1 MTPAQSH
8 PLTKINRK
16 TLLTKPTTTQQGA
29 APDRRERLAV
39 GAWSRMLKCYL
50 NCAAAGELS
59 VGQQR
64 AAWSKAKVKT
74 AFLLNTKLRV
84 LFYLAKATTLGVLAP
99 QSFALSTLL
108 SRCQSVPAST
118 CAPVFVVIR
127 FIRFRRFPRVLFSA
141 STCTRLSHTFSSARL
156 SKVSLVRVLAACYNS
171 NSTVLRLAS
180 TCSASLVTT
189 ACRRGVPTAAQ
200 QGAAPDRLQLHSFRS
215 FLTSFIALP
224 AAGELVVVLRAS
236 ALFLPALGFLVA
248 VILSREARLFCRVR
262 WSPILHCSCW
272 EYSVVRWFRR
282 SLRLR
287 CS

>member
-1 MTPAQSH
+1 MS
-8 PLTKINRK
+8 L
-16 TLLTKPTTTQQGA
+16 
-29 APDRRERLAV
+29 V
-39 GAWSRMLKCYL
+39 
-50 NCAAAGELS
+50 

-224 AAGELVVVLRAS
+224 AAGELVVLPLRAAWLRAIIIKLMSKPPNEPLQKLAGGCGS
-236 ALFLPALGFLVA
+236 ALVGGAGCVLTFVSLFGCFIILTILALLLNFPLWIAFVGA
-248 VILSREARLFCRVR
+248 
-262 WSPILHCSCW
+262 PIGAACIVYYATHKEL
-272 EYSVVRWFRR
+272 
-282 SLRLR
+282 
-287 CS
+287 